1 MLTRAIHPHAPRAS
15 ESVSPWYN
23 LQHDAASLRLRSAA
37 GRFLVHSSQE
47 GAPPSVPTTHG
58 RLACRVSYGQC
69 VVHEPACRT
78 PFLARSA
85 SCAALCAALCVREP
99 GAAAVRSASRCRSL
113 ALSAHAERAVGCGE
127 PRARGVP
134 PSRYR
139 LCAYA
144 PMRECRQLELTAVHG
159 TFSPSAEGAPIHARP
174 RPRAPTPTPARASTR
189 A

>member
-15 ESVSPWYN
+15 ENVSPWYN

-69 VVHEPACRT
+69 VVHEPACCT

-113 ALSAHAERAVGCGE
+113 ARTLSSC
-127 PRARGVP
+127 RARRRVLRTESTRCTAESLSPIYARVQAAGAD
-134 PSRYR
+134 R
-139 LCAYA
+139 CAWDVQ
-144 PMRECRQLELTAVHG
+144 PECRRCAD
-159 TFSPSAEGAPIHARP
+159 A
-174 RPRAPTPTPARASTR
+174 RAPTPTRASTR